1 MPVAG
6 AKRSGPSEGWWIVS
20 GLLVIC
26 PMSSRVLVVEK
37 SLIDRAPRVLSL
49 NCRFQEQ
56 CIWMAQMQA
65 LTEAE
70 RRELDRQSL
79 AYDETCECD
88 PEIIGTSRY

>member
-1 MPVAG
+1 MAVAG
-6 AKRSGPSEGWWIVS
+6 GKRSGPSDGWWIVS
-20 GLLVIC
+20 CLLVIC
-26 PMSSRVLVVEK
+26 PMSSRVLVVQK

-49 NCRFQEQ
+49 NAVFKSN
-56 CIWMAQMQA
+56 ASGSQMQV

-70 RRELDRQSL
+70 RRDLDRQSL